1 MDLELVKELLEYENI
16 LFTELQGSNVI
27 MEVPVLCQ

>member
-27 MEVPVLCQ
+27 REVKVLCQ